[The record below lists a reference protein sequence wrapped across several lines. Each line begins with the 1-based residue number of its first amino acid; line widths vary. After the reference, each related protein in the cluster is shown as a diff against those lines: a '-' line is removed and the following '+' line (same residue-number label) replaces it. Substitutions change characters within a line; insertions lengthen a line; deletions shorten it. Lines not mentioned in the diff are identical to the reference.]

1 MKKHL
6 AILLTFVCVLVGT
19 SSAAVFAAS
28 DITEKNVQEGL
39 AFCAQY
45 PVSLTL
51 DGEIITFAEADVP
64 PFVVTPDGESA
75 GRTLIPARALFEKA
89 GAAVTWIDETQTVQ
103 IVHGDYTVE
112 LVIGSSMATVNGEAK
127 ELDVPALIIDHDGD
141 YFGSTM
147 IPVRFVAENL
157 NYGVA
162 WDDLSRVVAVTSPTL
177 KEPNNG
183 EIENPGDIQDGNLGE
198 NDEPAETSPS
208 VIEGVLF
215 PYYDMTSMPKLTDN
229 ASGRL
234 IAVDMGH
241 GGYDPG
247 AVARSGKSDELREKD
262 LNLAVGLRASELLK
276 EAGFEVIMTR
286 SSDVYVVLKT
296 RAEIANE
303 AEAEL
308 FVSFH
313 NNSSENLSDNGTM
326 VCYYNKDNDAEY
338 KVGSKTIASAVKNEM
353 VKALGTKDGG
363 ISKRP
368 ELAVL
373 NKSVMP
379 AIITEG
385 AYISNPDN
393 LEMMRTDEYI
403 ERYAFATVKAII
415 EAFNEAYPD

>member
-1 MKKHL
+1 MKKHI
-6 AILLTFVCVLVGT
+6 AILLTFVCVLVGA

-28 DITEKNVQEGL
+28 DITEKNVQDGL

-51 DGEIITFAEADVP
+51 DGEIIAFAEADVP
-64 PFVVTPDGESA
+64 PVVVTPDGESA

-112 LVIGSSMATVNGEAK
+112 LVIGSSMAKVNGEVK

-157 NYGVA
+157 NYGVV

-177 KEPNNG
+177 NEPDNG
-183 EIENPGDIQDGNLGE
+183 EIENPGDTQDGNLGE
-198 NDEPAETSPS
+198 NNEPADTSSS

-262 LNLAVGLRASELLK
+262 LNLEVGLRAAELLK

-313 NNSSENLSDNGTM
+313 NNSSENSADNGTM

-338 KVGSKTIASAVKNEM
+338 KVGSKTIASAVKNEI

-393 LEMMRTDEYI
+393 SEMMRTDEYI

-415 EAFNEAYPD
+415 EAFNAAYPD